1 MLIIFVF
8 SCSSDLDNM
17 KQLVHIEG
25 DIPDSYYTSFN
36 ITYSDSGA
44 LKVKITGEILE
55 QYAGTK
61 EVEGKDIMKDS
72 VHIRFYNQLK
82 EVSSELK
89 ADYAVRFHA
98 SEKMYAKGNVIV
110 INNEGEKLNTEK
122 LLWDAKTKQIICDTT
137 VLITKPS
144 GQKIIGTSLVSDQ
157 NFENYQIT
165 GITGELPFKREKSP
179 K

>member
-1 MLIIFVF
+1 MLIIFTF

-82 EVSSELK
+82 EIIDSNFS
-89 ADYAVRFHA
+89 FFI
-98 SEKMYAKGNVIV
+98 STIS
-110 INNEGEKLNTEK
+110 
-122 LLWDAKTKQIICDTT
+122 LLSA
-137 VLITKPS
+137 
-144 GQKIIGTSLVSDQ
+144 
-157 NFENYQIT
+157 
-165 GITGELPFKREKSP
+165 
-179 K
+179 

>member
-1 MLIIFVF
+1 MLMLFVF

-17 KQLVHIEG
+17 KQSINIEV
-25 DIPDSYYTSFN
+25 DVPDSYYTDFN

-55 QYAGTK
+55 QYAATK
-61 EVEGKDIMKDS
+61 EIEGKDIMKNS

-82 EVSSELK
+82 KVSSELR
-89 ADYAVRFHA
+89 ADYAIRFHE

-110 INNEGEKLNTEK
+110 INNQGEKLNTEK
-122 LLWDAKTKQIICDTT
+122 LLWDAKTKQITCDTT

-165 GITGELPFKREKSP
+165 GVTGELPFKREKSP
-179 K
+179 E